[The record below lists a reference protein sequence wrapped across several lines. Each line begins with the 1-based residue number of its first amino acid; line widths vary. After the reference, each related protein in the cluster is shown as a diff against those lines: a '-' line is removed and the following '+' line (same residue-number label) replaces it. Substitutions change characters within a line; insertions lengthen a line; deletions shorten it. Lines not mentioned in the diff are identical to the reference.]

1 MSDIIEHYQLFGFV
15 FFLLLF
21 FSYLVFNTFFDIRDL
36 GISGFEPDETAESEK
51 KIFRFK
57 GIPPMPDYDDQ
68 ELEYK
73 FQKLFL
79 NPKNG
84 IIIFLKSYN
93 LLRVYHKRELENL
106 YYFYENWNSKS
117 FKFKESEMEKLRDL
131 LYADIKEFLL
141 LLYGSSR
148 ETNNGYFQV
157 ESNMDRLYQLI
168 DNILS
173 NYNLIDEIIEGN
185 RFEVSDS

>member
-21 FSYLVFNTFFDIRDL
+21 FTYLVFDTFFDIEDL
-36 GISGFEPDETAESEK
+36 GISGFDPEIPKEEK
-51 KIFRFK
+51 KIFKFK
-57 GIPPMPDYDDQ
+57 GIPPMPTYDDQ

-79 NPKNG
+79 SPKNG

-106 YYFYENWNSKS
+106 YTFYENWNNKA
-117 FKFKESEMEKLRDL
+117 FKFQDTKMEKLRVL
-131 LYADIKEFLL
+131 LYDDIKEFLL
-141 LLYGSSR
+141 LLYGSSL

-157 ESNMDRLYQLI
+157 ETNMDRLYQLI
-168 DNILS
+168 DNILK
-173 NYNLIDEIIEGN
+173 NYNLIDELIEQK
-185 RFEVSDS
+185 RFEVSTI